1 VVLKLILGDFMTIM
15 LCKYII
21 SCYDDSK
28 QVLTDNGFDVDE
40 IALEEI
46 ANDIIREEE
55 ILSEEDIS
63 PTFMDWIIGDYIIYV
78 LSKDTRYSI
87 EKCFDLFK
95 SLELEL
101 YDDNNLFCEHFST
114 ERDLDFSEVQ
124 LLIE

>member
-1 VVLKLILGDFMTIM
+1 MTIM

-21 SCYDDSK
+21 SCYNDSK
-28 QVLTDNGFDVDE
+28 QILTDNGFDVDE

-46 ANDIIREEE
+46 ANDIIQEEE

-63 PTFMDWIIGDYIIYV
+63 PTFVDWLIGDYIIYV

-101 YDDNNLFCEHFST
+101 YDNNNLFCEHFST